1 MDEAS
6 EKALVEDTL
15 RGDTRSFERLVEK
28 YQRPLFNV
36 AYRMLNDPEDSLDV
50 TQTAFLKAY
59 DKLGTYDSRYRF
71 FSWIY
76 RILVNESLHLIDRRR
91 TAVPVPEELPSRSP
105 APDDACHGN
114 ETARAVQN
122 ALQQLT
128 TDYRTVIVLRYWG
141 EMSHREI
148 AEVLDVPEKTV
159 KSRLFTA
166 RRRLSELLGTRGED
180 G

>member
-1 MDEAS
+1 MDETS
-6 EKALVEDTL
+6 ERALVEHTL
-15 RGDTRSFERLVEK
+15 RGDARSFERLVEK

-36 AYRMLNDPEDSLDV
+36 AFRMLNDPEDSLDV

-59 DKLGTYDSRYRF
+59 DKLGTYDSRHRF

-76 RILVNESLHLIDRRR
+76 RILVNESLNLIDRRR

-105 APDDACHGN
+105 APDDACYGS
-114 ETARAVQN
+114 EVARAVQA

-128 TDYRTVIVLRYWG
+128 TVYRTVIVLRYWG
-141 EMSHREI
+141 DMSHREI
-148 AEVLDVPEKTV
+148 ADVLDVPEKTV

-166 RRRLSELLGTRGED
+166 RRRLSELLGEKGEVR
-180 G
+180 